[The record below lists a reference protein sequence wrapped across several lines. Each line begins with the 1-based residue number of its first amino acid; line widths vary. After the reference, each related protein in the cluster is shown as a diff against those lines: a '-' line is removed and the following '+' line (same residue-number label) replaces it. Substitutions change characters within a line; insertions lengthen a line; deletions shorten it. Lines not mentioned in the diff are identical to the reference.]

1 MLLHKDESKTA
12 AQRVAQHQR
21 MCRIGRAA
29 GAAAEVPAVHR
40 SLFGHVD
47 RSKRGD
53 AYCHARASA
62 AGNRVSHLSHSAA
75 RALHG
80 YADSPCP
87 SLSCQNQGH
96 NRVQWGSCGGCPC
109 LAATWAEEHET
120 LSSRR
125 KSPNNPR
132 TLRFC
137 KKKNGGTHAQLLLEG
152 S

>member
-80 YADSPCP
+80 NADSPCP
-87 SLSCQNQGH
+87 SLSCQNHGH

-120 LSSRR
+120 LSPRR

-137 KKKNGGTHAQLLLEG
+137 KKNGGTHAQLLLEG